1 MQPSMARPNP
11 QVSTDR
17 VSLGRLADP
26 LRDIARGGLAGL
38 LTGILVAGIGG
49 RIVMR
54 AAALL
59 VPGSAGQFTENGNRI
74 GEITLSGTIGLVI
87 AGGLFFGLAGA
98 TIWVVVSPW
107 IPGGARVQAVLA
119 MPIAVAVT
127 GITLVRA
134 DNPDFL
140 VLRHD
145 AATVVLLLALVALAG
160 LVIAGFDRWLDRR
173 LPTASASTAAD
184 GIYLALTVAGGG
196 LIFPIVLAAYL
207 GEERPLGLALVG
219 VGVATLIHWTLRY
232 QRRPS
237 SPTWLVVAGRGSL
250 LIAVV
255 LGLLALV
262 PDVASAL
269 DAR

>member
-59 VPGSAGQFTENGNRI
+59 VPEAAGQFTENGNRI
-74 GEITLSGTIGLVI
+74 GEITLSGTMGLVL
-87 AGGLFFGLAGA
+87 AGGLFFGLFGA
-98 TIWVVVSPW
+98 VVWVVVSPW
-107 IPGGARVQAVLA
+107 IPGGTRTRAVLA
-119 MPIAVAVT
+119 MPIAIGLT
-127 GITLVRA
+127 GIALVQAR
-134 DNPDFL
+134 NPDFQ

-145 AATVVLLLALVALAG
+145 STTVGLLLALVALAG
-160 LVIAGFDRWLDRR
+160 LTIAAFDAWLDRR
-173 LPTASASTAAD
+173 LPGAGASGRAD
-184 GIYLALTVAGGG
+184 GVYLALTVAGSG
-196 LIFPIVLAAYL
+196 LIFPIVLAGYL

-219 VGVATLIHWTLRY
+219 VGIATMIHWTFRY
-232 QRRPS
+232 RRRRTP
-237 SPTWLVVAGRGSL
+237 PTWLVIAGRGSL
-250 LIAVV
+250 LVAFL
-255 LGLLALV
+255 LGVLALA
-262 PDVASAL
+262 PDLASAL
-269 DAR
+269 GAS